1 MPAETVDIV
10 SNKEVTINFHHWCLT
25 PQNFSAF
32 HMENFWKMLATGKDI
47 NQLGKYSVDHQ
58 WCQRGSPKGATF
70 KGASRWLSN
79 IAIGNGG
86 GFLLLFFLYRVSPLT
101 MISSKG
107 QLISKAN
114 CQAVD
119 STKKMN
125 KRICSFWLEEF
136 LRSKVKSCSFIFLE
150 NLRSAILLTIL
161 DYLKYNPQY
170 NFKSY

>member
-47 NQLGKYSVDHQ
+47 NQLGKYNVDHQ
-58 WCQRGSPKGATF
+58 CFQRGSPKGATF

-86 GFLLLFFLYRVSPLT
+86 GFLLLFFYIGCP
-101 MISSKG
+101 
-107 QLISKAN
+107 
-114 CQAVD
+114 C
-119 STKKMN
+119 
-125 KRICSFWLEEF
+125 
-136 LRSKVKSCSFIFLE
+136 
-150 NLRSAILLTIL
+150 LL
-161 DYLKYNPQY
+161 
-170 NFKSY
+170 